1 MQQEKKLLPKKLQ
14 ERELLRDAEAEVQEA
29 DAEDNSFKILNLSLL
44 QSCQKHLYSKVE
56 KSSTI
61 QGTS

>member
-44 QSCQKHLYSKVE
+44 QSYQKHLYSKVE
-56 KSSTI
+56 KS
-61 QGTS
+61 